1 MSFGNQGI
9 FLIGKLIHHE
19 KIYVK
24 TVKNTKRTYFNNLDI
39 EKVTDNRKFWKT
51 VIPIFS
57 IKSSKSEKINLTERN
72 KTTPNDDELRRVFNN
87 FFLETVDEL
96 KILKISRYK
105 LLNANNSL
113 KEALKYFENH
123 PSVTNIKSKGF

>member
-1 MSFGNQGI
+1 MENCYSNLFDQI
-9 FLIGKLIHHE
+9 LK
-19 KIYVK
+19 
-24 TVKNTKRTYFNNLDI
+24 KREN
-39 EKVTDNRKFWKT
+39 
-51 VIPIFS
+51 
-57 IKSSKSEKINLTERN
+57 NLTERN
-72 KTTPNDDELRRVFNN
+72 KTIPNDDELCRVFNN

-96 KILKISRYK
+96 KILKISRHK